1 MLSGLGYSVT
11 IITGYIHRCK
21 LNSVK
26 LKERELPLTVLF
38 TVHTN
43 LQYLILNWQTLLKLV
58 CVRAHQHLTYLEPSS
73 WEYS

>member
-26 LKERELPLTVLF
+26 LKERELPLAVLF

-43 LQYLILNWQTLLKLV
+43 LQYLILN
-58 CVRAHQHLTYLEPSS
+58 
-73 WEYS
+73 